1 MMAERKRTGESGSPL
16 CCEVAWLKRRR
27 ALEDMPTTHVDA
39 RSGETSCPQSAP
51 WCGCGELCELLEAQN
66 RLLCDILG
74 AVNSLTAAQLMANQK
89 RA

>member
-1 MMAERKRTGESGSPL
+1 MMAERKRTGENGSPL
-16 CCEVAWLKRRR
+16 CCEVAWLQRRR

-39 RSGETSCPQSAP
+39 RSGEAGCPQSAP
-51 WCGCGELCELLEAQN
+51 YYGCGELRELLEAQN

-74 AVNSLTAAQLMANQK
+74 AINSLTAAQLMANQK

>member
-16 CCEVAWLKRRR
+16 CCEVAWMRRRR
-27 ALEDMPTTHVDA
+27 ALENTPTNHVDA
-39 RSGETSCPQSAP
+39 RAGETDCPQP
-51 WCGCGELCELLEAQN
+51 PPCWGGELAELLEAQN

-89 RA
+89 NA

>member
-1 MMAERKRTGESGSPL
+1 MAERKRTGESGSPL
-16 CCEVAWLKRRR
+16 CCEVAWMKRRR

-39 RSGETSCPQSAP
+39 RAGEADCPQSAL
-51 WCGCGELCELLEAQN
+51 CCGELRELLEAQN

-74 AVNSLTAAQLMANQK
+74 AINSLTAAQLMSNQK

>member
-1 MMAERKRTGESGSPL
+1 MAERKRTGESTSPL

-39 RSGETSCPQSAP
+39 RSGETSCPQPAP
-51 WCGCGELCELLEAQN
+51 CWGVGELRELLEEQN

-74 AVNSLTAAQLMANQK
+74 AVTRLTAAQLMPNQN
-89 RA
+89 RP

>member
-39 RSGETSCPQSAP
+39 RSGESSCSQPAQ
-51 WCGCGELCELLEAQN
+51 WYGCGELRELLEEQN